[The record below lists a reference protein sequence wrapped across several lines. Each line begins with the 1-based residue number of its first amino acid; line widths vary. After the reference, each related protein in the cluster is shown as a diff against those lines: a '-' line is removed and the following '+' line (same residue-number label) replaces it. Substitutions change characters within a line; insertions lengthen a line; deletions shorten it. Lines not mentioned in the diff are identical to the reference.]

1 MFDKST
7 KVRDNSGES
16 APISVDCGWLMS
28 SAFPSSLRC
37 FRRVDVYMRTLSC
50 SKEELN
56 ESMVERGSE
65 VVENKEEVSELR
77 LT

>member
-1 MFDKST
+1 
-7 KVRDNSGES
+7 
-16 APISVDCGWLMS
+16 
-28 SAFPSSLRC
+28 
-37 FRRVDVYMRTLSC
+37 MRTLSC